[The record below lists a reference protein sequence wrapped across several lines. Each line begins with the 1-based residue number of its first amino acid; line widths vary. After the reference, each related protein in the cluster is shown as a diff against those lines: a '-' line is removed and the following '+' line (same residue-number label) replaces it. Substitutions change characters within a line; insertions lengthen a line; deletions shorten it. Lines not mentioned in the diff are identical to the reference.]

1 MEQKLDADGKPIV
14 EKPVVTFSTE
24 QQDFIN
30 KTFDTRFATIKAKH
44 EAEVKRLADELAA
57 KGAVKTEAELEAE
70 RLEAEK
76 NKGKDK
82 DQYKALIDAEK
93 AKAEKF
99 RLQAEQAEKKAKD
112 SEGDVLKVRK
122 EVAIAKAAQKQ
133 NFFEL
138 DVVMKMT
145 QDNIVWDDDSKGFVI
160 MENGVV
166 KENSSLKPMTLDEY
180 FGSFAAQRPYLVNG
194 NVKGGAGSTESATAS
209 LGLVKTKADL
219 KTAKDKSDFI
229 TKFGLAKYETLPLK

>member
-1 MEQKLDADGKPIV
+1 MPELDADGKPIA
-14 EKPVVTFSTE
+14 VTPPTFNDE
-24 QQDFIN
+24 QQAFIN
-30 KTFDTRFATIKAKH
+30 KTFDNRFAKITAKH
-44 EAEVKRLADELAA
+44 EKELADLKAELAA
-57 KGAVKTEAELEAE
+57 KTTPTKTAEEIEAE
-70 RLEAEK
+70 RVEAEK
-76 NKGKDK
+76 KLGKDK

-93 AKAEKF
+93 AKAERF
-99 RLQAEQAEKKAKD
+99 RIQAETAEKKAKD

-145 QDNIVWDDDSKGFVI
+145 QDNIVWDEDSKGFVI
-160 MENGVV
+160 MENGVI

-194 NVKGGAGSTESATAS
+194 NVKGGAGSTESTTAS

-219 KTAKDKSDFI
+219 KTAKDKSEFI
-229 TKFGLAKYETLPLK
+229 SKFGLSKYEVLPLK

>member
-1 MEQKLDADGKPIV
+1 MEPKLDADGKPIV
-14 EKPVVTFSTE
+14 TPAVVTFTE
-24 QQDFIN
+24 DQQSFIN
-30 KTFDTRFATIKAKH
+30 KTFDTRFASIKAKH

-57 KGAVKTEAELEAE
+57 KGNAKTEAELEAE
-70 RLEAEK
+70 RVEAEK

-93 AKAEKF
+93 AKAEKWK
-99 RLQAEQAEKKAKD
+99 LQAEAADKKAND
-112 SEGDVLKVRK
+112 AQGDVLKVRK

-145 QDNIVWDDDSKGFVI
+145 QDAIVWDEDTQGFVVK
-160 MENGVV
+160 ENGVI

-180 FGSFAAQRPYLVNG
+180 FGGFAAQRPYLVNG
-194 NVKGGAGSTESATAS
+194 NVKSGAGSAESATS
-209 LGLVKTKADL
+209 NLGLIKTKADL
-219 KTAKDKSDFI
+219 KTAKEKSEYI
-229 TKFGLAKYETLPLK
+229 TKFGLVKYEALALK

>member
-194 NVKGGAGSTESATAS
+194 NVKGGAGSTESTTAS

-219 KTAKDKSDFI
+219 KTAKDKSEFI
-229 TKFGLAKYETLPLK
+229 SKFGLSKYEVLPLK